1 MRSRPLV
8 FLLAVL
14 SATTVPACI
23 EAAQD
28 PVTYPAVAVQRGNGT
43 SVVDGWTITVSRAEI
58 ALGPFYFCAAAS
70 GSSTLCAS
78 SVAEL
83 QAVSFVDA
91 LARSHSPLG
100 TVRGFTGPIQSASYD
115 FGISWFDTQ
124 TAATPAPLLPGGH
137 SLHLEGEARKGAQVV
152 TIVADVDVVP
162 QYQGQNAVATAESL
176 LPTKTWGPG
185 SADVTSSATRLEVV
199 LEPAAWLRQLDF
211 DAIAATGRAPFV
223 IAPGMEE
230 HTAVLVGLKNLAP
243 PELRWVSAP

>member
-1 MRSRPLV
+1 MIARP
-8 FLLAVL
+8 FLFVLAAL
-14 SATTVPACI
+14 SAVSAPACI
-23 EAAQD
+23 ESSQD
-28 PVTYPAVAVQRGNGT
+28 PVTYEAVAVQRGNGT
-43 SVVDGWTITVSRAEI
+43 STIDGWTITVSRAEI

-78 SVAEL
+78 SVAEV

-91 LARSHSPLG
+91 LARSPSPLG
-100 TVRGFTGPIQSASYD
+100 TVHGFTGPIRSAAYD

-162 QYQGQNAVATAESL
+162 QYQGQNAVATA
-176 LPTKTWGPG
+176 PA

-223 IAPGMEE
+223 ITPGTEE
-230 HTAVLVGLKNLAP
+230 HAAVLVGLKNLAP
-243 PELRWVSAP
+243 PELRWVASP

>member
-1 MRSRPLV
+1 VIARP
-8 FLLAVL
+8 FLFVLAAL
-14 SATTVPACI
+14 SAVSAPACI
-23 EAAQD
+23 ESSQD
-28 PVTYPAVAVQRGNGT
+28 PVTYEAVAVQRGNGT
-43 SVVDGWTITVSRAEI
+43 STIDGWTITVSRAEI

-78 SVAEL
+78 SVAEV

-91 LARSHSPLG
+91 LARSPSPLG
-100 TVRGFTGPIQSASYD
+100 TVHGFTGPIRSAAYD

-162 QYQGQNAVATAESL
+162 QYQGQNAVATA
-176 LPTKTWGPG
+176 PA

-223 IAPGMEE
+223 ITPGTEE
-230 HTAVLVGLKNLAP
+230 HAAVLVGLKNLAP
-243 PELRWVSAP
+243 PELRWVASP

>member
-1 MRSRPLV
+1 MRPDVISRPLLFV
-8 FLLAVL
+8 LAAL
-14 SATTVPACI
+14 SAVSAPACI
-23 EAAQD
+23 ESSQD
-28 PVTYPAVAVQRGNGT
+28 PVTYEAVAVQRGNGT
-43 SVVDGWTITVSRAEI
+43 STIDGWTITVSRAEI

-78 SVAEL
+78 SVAEV

-91 LARSHSPLG
+91 LARSPSPLG
-100 TVRGFTGPIQSASYD
+100 TVHGFTGPIRSAAYD

-162 QYQGQNAVATAESL
+162 QYQGQNAVATA
-176 LPTKTWGPG
+176 PA

-223 IAPGMEE
+223 ITPGTEE
-230 HTAVLVGLKNLAP
+230 HAAVLVGLKNLAP
-243 PELRWVSAP
+243 PELRWVASP